1 MKHCISCLIYYIIS
15 FWLWPWYDLPDST
28 KRVVKESKRLLC
40 SLILFR
46 DVTRIFGSL
55 SDNYFVCFQVTCIPL
70 FFIQRLCAATRLKF
84 DVTITY
90 GLSRLSLSYPV
101 EVTVHI
107 KHTVTT
113 NATFSA
119 HASTWFLESG
129 VYTTGKTVIGSFTD
143 KRTQEKK
150 RLEAL
155 GQEKQSRI
163 ASFKMVI
170 SF

>member
-1 MKHCISCLIYYIIS
+1 M
-15 FWLWPWYDLPDST
+15 
-28 KRVVKESKRLLC
+28 
-40 SLILFR
+40 
-46 DVTRIFGSL
+46 
-55 SDNYFVCFQVTCIPL
+55 
-70 FFIQRLCAATRLKF
+70 
-84 DVTITY
+84 
-90 GLSRLSLSYPV
+90 

-107 KHTVTT
+107 KHAVTT

-143 KRTQEKK
+143 KRMQEKE

-163 ASFKMVI
+163 ASFKMVT

>member
-1 MKHCISCLIYYIIS
+1 M
-15 FWLWPWYDLPDST
+15 
-28 KRVVKESKRLLC
+28 
-40 SLILFR
+40 
-46 DVTRIFGSL
+46 
-55 SDNYFVCFQVTCIPL
+55 
-70 FFIQRLCAATRLKF
+70 
-84 DVTITY
+84 
-90 GLSRLSLSYPV
+90 

-129 VYTTGKTVIGSFTD
+129 VYTTGETVIGSFTA
-143 KRTQEKK
+143 KQTQEKNAL
-150 RLEAL
+150 LESIRSIGAKK
-155 GQEKQSRI
+155 KQSRI

>member
-1 MKHCISCLIYYIIS
+1 M
-15 FWLWPWYDLPDST
+15 
-28 KRVVKESKRLLC
+28 
-40 SLILFR
+40 
-46 DVTRIFGSL
+46 
-55 SDNYFVCFQVTCIPL
+55 CFQVTCIPL

-90 GLSRLSLSYPV
+90 GLPRLSLSYPV

-107 KHTVTT
+107 KHAVTT

-143 KRTQEKK
+143 KRMQEKK

>member
-1 MKHCISCLIYYIIS
+1 MIS
-15 FWLWPWYDLPDST
+15 FRLRLWYDPPHST
-28 KRVVKESKRLLC
+28 KRVVKESKRLLR

-46 DVTRIFGSL
+46 DVKRIFGSL
-55 SDNYFVCFQVTCIPL
+55 SGNYFVCFQVTCIPL

-90 GLSRLSLSYPV
+90 GLPRLSLSYPV

-107 KHTVTT
+107 KHAVTT

-129 VYTTGKTVIGSFTD
+129 VYTTGKTVIGSFTA

-150 RLEAL
+150 HLVGEH
-155 GQEKQSRI
+155 
-163 ASFKMVI
+163 
-170 SF
+170 

>member
-1 MKHCISCLIYYIIS
+1 M
-15 FWLWPWYDLPDST
+15 
-28 KRVVKESKRLLC
+28 
-40 SLILFR
+40 
-46 DVTRIFGSL
+46 
-55 SDNYFVCFQVTCIPL
+55 
-70 FFIQRLCAATRLKF
+70 
-84 DVTITY
+84 
-90 GLSRLSLSYPV
+90 

-107 KHTVTT
+107 KHAVTT

-143 KRTQEKK
+143 KRMQEKK

-163 ASFKMVI
+163 ASFKMII

>member
-1 MKHCISCLIYYIIS
+1 MKHRVSCLTYYIIS
-15 FWLWPWYDLPDST
+15 FRLWLWYDSPHCT
-28 KRVVKESKRLLC
+28 KRVGKESIETL
-40 SLILFR
+40 LFR
-46 DVTRIFGSL
+46 DVTPIFGSL
-55 SDNYFVCFQVTCIPL
+55 SGNYFVCFQVTCIPL

-90 GLSRLSLSYPV
+90 ALPRLSLSYPV

-129 VYTTGKTVIGSFTD
+129 VYTTGKTVIGSFTA
-143 KRTQEKK
+143 KRTQEKNVLLVSISSIGARK
-150 RLEAL
+150 T
-155 GQEKQSRI
+155 KSDC
-163 ASFKMVI
+163 VI
-170 SF
+170 